1 MTLAPGTAA
10 PEQTH
15 AVTVGDRRVECGPDQ
30 SLLDACLRA
39 GVWMPNSCNQGTCGT
54 CKLRVLDGE
63 VDHRG
68 SPADTLTA
76 EERAAGLALAC
87 QATPRGDTV
96 VSPPTADGPVRGTHA
111 LRDLV
116 ATVLDVEDV
125 ARDTRRLL
133 LGLDEPLAFSA
144 GQYVELVVPGSGVR
158 RQYSLANTP
167 EEDKVLELHVRRVP
181 GGAASD
187 RWLFGS
193 VAVGDRVELT
203 GPLGDFCL
211 PDEADDAGEPMACVA
226 GGTGL
231 APFVGIVRTALQ
243 RRPDREVVLYH
254 GVRRPEDLYDLDRL
268 AELASRH
275 PGFRFV
281 PVLSEGPADGAAGH
295 RAGFPTDAFVDD
307 VASARGWSGW
317 LCGPP
322 AMVEAGVKAFKR
334 RRMAPRQIHREK
346 FTPADALATGAA
358 EPPAPPDDG
367 PARAAATPPAS

>member
-1 MTLAPGTAA
+1 MAAA
-10 PEQTH
+10 PATWS
-15 AVTVGDRRVECGPDQ
+15 VTVGDRRVPCAPDQ

-54 CKLRVLDGE
+54 CKLRVLDGD

-68 SPADTLTA
+68 SPADTLTH

-87 QATPRGDTV
+87 QARPVRDTV
-96 VSPPTADGPVRGTHA
+96 VSPPAADGPVRATHA

-116 ATVLDVEDV
+116 ATVVEVEDV

-203 GPLGDFCL
+203 GPLGDFRL
-211 PDEADDAGEPMACVA
+211 PDQADDAGEPMACVA

-231 APFVGIVRTALQ
+231 APFVGIVRTALR

-254 GVRRPEDLYDLDRL
+254 GVRRPEDLYDLERF
-268 AELASRH
+268 AELAARH

-281 PVLSEGPADGAAGH
+281 PVLSEEPADDTTTAH
-295 RAGFPTDAFVDD
+295 RTGFPTDAFVED

-322 AMVEAGVKAFKR
+322 VMVEAGVKAFKR

-346 FTPADALATGAA
+346 FTPADAPATT
-358 EPPAPPDDG
+358 
-367 PARAAATPPAS
+367 TPPTT